1 MNHETLHK
9 LIDAEQKNICQIAIM
24 HYGELIYSDT
34 WNGYRKDDLVHIAS
48 ATKSITAILV
58 GIAIDK
64 GIIKSVDQNVLDF
77 FPEYQLKRGEKTLEQ
92 VKIKHLLSMTTPYK
106 FKSEPWTKVC
116 MSDDWAKAALD
127 LMGGKSGLTNT
138 FQYTS
143 LGIQVISEIIARES
157 NMSML
162 QFANQYLFKPLQ
174 IDERIGYNVQ
184 NKEEH
189 IAFVTRKKPQ
199 NKCWFT
205 DVKGNATAGFGLCL
219 SAEEMVK
226 IGQLCLNFG
235 EYHGMRI
242 VSKEWIEQ
250 MMMVHALPGQRYHN
264 MKYGYF
270 WWIINEDEKIYS
282 AIGDSGN
289 VIYLDMKN
297 NLVVTVASSFKPAV
311 FDRVEFIQ
319 NEIIPLV
326 F

>member
-1 MNHETLHK
+1 MITV
-9 LIDAEQKNICQIAIM
+9 Q
-24 HYGELIYSDT
+24 
-34 WNGYRKDDLVHIAS
+34 DDSVHIAS
-48 ATKSITAILV
+48 ATKSITAMLV

-64 GIIKSVDQNVLDF
+64 GIIKSVEQNVLDF
-77 FPEYQLKRGEKTLEQ
+77 FPEYHLKRGEKTLEQ

-127 LMGGKSGLTNT
+127 LMGGKTGITNT

-143 LGIQVISEIIARES
+143 VGIQVISEIIARIS

-162 QFANQYLFKPLQ
+162 QFANQYLFKPLE
-174 IDERIGYNVQ
+174 IDEKKGYSVQ

-189 IAFVTRKKPQ
+189 IEFVTRKNPH

-219 SAEEMVK
+219 STEEMAK

-235 EYHGMRI
+235 EYNDIRI

-250 MMMVHALPGQRYHN
+250 MLMVHSLPGPRYHD

-289 VIYLDMKN
+289 VIYLDMNRK
-297 NLVVTVASSFKPAV
+297 LVVTVASTFKPAA
-311 FDRVEFIQ
+311 FDRIEFIQ
-319 NEIIPLV
+319 NEIMPQL
-326 F
+326 

>member
-9 LIDAEQKNICQIAIM
+9 LIEEKHSNICQIAIM
-24 HYGELIYSDT
+24 HEGELIYSDK
-34 WNGYRKDDLVHIAS
+34 WNGYRKDDSVHIAS

-64 GIIKSVDQNVLDF
+64 GIIESVEQNVLDF
-77 FPEYQLKRGEKTLEQ
+77 FPEYHLKRGEKTLEQ

-143 LGIQVISEIIARES
+143 LGIQVISEIITRKS

-162 QFANQYLFKPLQ
+162 QFANQYLFRPLQ
-174 IDERIGYNVQ
+174 IDERIGYSVH

-189 IAFVTRKKPQ
+189 IDFVTRKSPH

-205 DVKGNATAGFGLCL
+205 DVKGNAVAGFGLCL
-219 SAEEMVK
+219 SAEEMTK

-235 EYHGMRI
+235 EYNDIRI
-242 VSKEWIEQ
+242 VSREWIGQ
-250 MMMVHALPGQRYHN
+250 MLMVHASPGQRYQN

-270 WWIINEDEKIYS
+270 WWIINEDKKIYS

-289 VIYLDMKN
+289 VIYLDMN
-297 NLVVTVASSFKPAV
+297 SNLVVAVASTFKPAV
-311 FDRVEFIQ
+311 FDRVEFIK
-319 NEIIPLV
+319 NEIIPQL

>member
-34 WNGYRKDDLVHIAS
+34 WNDYRKDDLVHIAS

-162 QFANQYLFKPLQ
+162 QFANHYLFKPLQ

-250 MMMVHALPGQRYHN
+250 MMMVHALPGHRYHN

-297 NLVVTVASSFKPAV
+297 NLVVTATSAFKPAV